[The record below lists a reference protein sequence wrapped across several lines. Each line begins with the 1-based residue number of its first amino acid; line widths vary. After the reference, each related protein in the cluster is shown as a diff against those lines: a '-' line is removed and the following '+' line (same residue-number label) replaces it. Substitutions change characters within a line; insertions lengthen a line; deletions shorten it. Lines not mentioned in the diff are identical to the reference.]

1 MNDENIVG
9 VTEDPTTEQINEEVT
24 EVLLEDPQETTEES
38 EESITLTKEQFDQ
51 LLERSSSDGITYYG
65 YTDHTLY
72 LSADVDGAT
81 LNDLY
86 SMMLSTRNII
96 LLFFLFF
103 IVFKLGNML
112 KSVLYRVYNR

>member
-1 MNDENIVG
+1 MNDENIMDF
-9 VTEDPTTEQINEEVT
+9 TEDPTTEQITEVVT
-24 EVLLEDPQETTEES
+24 EDLLEDPEETTEEQ
-38 EESITLTKEQFDQ
+38 EERISLTREQFDK
-51 LLERSSSDGITYYG
+51 LLERSSSDGITFYG

-81 LNDLY
+81 INDLY